1 MPLRVGGEPRRLAD
15 PERALAA
22 YLREHFAFRGAA
34 SFIRRF
40 GLELV
45 SQGVSDYEAAPDVDD
60 VRSPAA
66 LLVWIVRDLSDG

>member
-1 MPLRVGGEPRRLAD
+1 MVGEPRRLTD

-22 YLREHFAFRGAA
+22 YLREYFSFRGAA
-34 SFIRRF
+34 AFVRRY

-45 SQGVSDYEAAPDVDD
+45 SRAVSDYEAAPDVDD